1 MAQARHSS
9 SPKVNARAATICV
22 ILLDT
27 ICLSND
33 NRRTIHRIRHHKT
46 NNKIT
51 MASKKV
57 TISLPEDAYT
67 LYEHQLKR
75 SLLNPS
81 SYFIKLIVDEKNR
94 QDDEEYMKNNPIQ

>member
-1 MAQARHSS
+1 
-9 SPKVNARAATICV
+9 
-22 ILLDT
+22 
-27 ICLSND
+27 
-33 NRRTIHRIRHHKT
+33 
-46 NNKIT
+46 